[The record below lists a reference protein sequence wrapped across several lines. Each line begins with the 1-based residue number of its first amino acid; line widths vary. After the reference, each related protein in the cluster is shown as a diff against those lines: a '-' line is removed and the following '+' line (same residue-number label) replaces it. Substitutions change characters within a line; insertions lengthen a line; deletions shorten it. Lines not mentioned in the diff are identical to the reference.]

1 MPPGQFYAR
10 YAGPLTYEEVN
21 AFLRYDTM
29 HLSEWSLFL
38 DSCHGKTYSG
48 QEREGI
54 FATLRRMAAAL
65 PYMPLSKLPCALS
78 PLNLN
83 NFPTSRDL
91 PSPDG
96 GPGFDDPRPSF
107 LHLAAV

>member
-1 MPPGQFYAR
+1 
-10 YAGPLTYEEVN
+10 
-21 AFLRYDTM
+21 M

-38 DSCHGKTYSG
+38 DNCHGKMYMG
-48 QEREGI
+48 QYHKGI
-54 FATLRRMAAAL
+54 FATLRWMAVAL

-78 PLNLN
+78 PLDPN

-91 PSPDG
+91 SLPDG